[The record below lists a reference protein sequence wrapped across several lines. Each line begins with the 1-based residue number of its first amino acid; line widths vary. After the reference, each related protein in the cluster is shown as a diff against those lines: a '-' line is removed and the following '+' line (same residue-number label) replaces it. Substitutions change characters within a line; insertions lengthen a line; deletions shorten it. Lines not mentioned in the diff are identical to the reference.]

1 MENIELTERQPSS
14 PNGTERLVALDA
26 VRGLAVIG
34 MFIQHFALNERNGDL
49 VSGNTMILFMFC
61 SGISY
66 SIMAQRMAERGAGGK
81 ELRTRILARSVLID
95 FIGYILIMLNGPFA
109 VVLPAYAM
117 LFILALFLLRYSAR
131 TLMKL
136 SAALF
141 WISPPLML
149 IGLSLFSDSAL
160 LADMAGGPL
169 SALAWMPVFV
179 AGMATGRQDLRNRRL
194 PVKFIVLGFVI
205 LIPAK
210 FIAAFLLPGLYQVV
224 VNWLAQIP
232 SITNPQIDPY
242 AVWPH
247 NTQPVL
253 WHMLFLAMPQ
263 GGSTFELLIGTGLS
277 FIITGLLLL
286 MGRRCSAILKPFCSV
301 GRAALTLYAAQF
313 IIAWLLGIGGID
325 VTGINIGSMP
335 FGDIFVAAVV
345 LGVGCLITAYSITPL
360 ETVTHKFEQL
370 FG

>member
-1 MENIELTERQPSS
+1 
-14 PNGTERLVALDA
+14 
-26 VRGLAVIG
+26 
-34 MFIQHFALNERNGDL
+34 
-49 VSGNTMILFMFC
+49 MILFMFC

-194 PVKFIVLGFVI
+194 PVKFIVLGFII

-224 VNWLAQIP
+224 ENWLAQIP

-286 MGRRCSAILKPFCSV
+286 IGRRCSAILKPFCSV

-313 IIAWLLGIGGID
+313 IIAWLLGVGGID